1 MLPTFSL
8 TGGGEVRFSKDVREY
23 AKGEGVKDNL
33 LKLTERALS
42 EALESFHRRMIVL
55 QGEGMEKAALAGIL
69 GGASAGILS
78 SIVDKLIEKKL
89 RDESEDK
96 IEVLYATDAL
106 GPETFGRKRY
116 EEFRKH
122 FDILA
127 GENVN
132 ITAVPFKYTKDI
144 LGRTFDMLILDL
156 SYDFSPNDL
165 GRIIETIRG
174 GGLIFV
180 LTNPFKKWKNMWTG
194 FHKSLVTP
202 PYTIDDVKKRFNR
215 RLIRKFREHDGI
227 YIVNADNQKVIRK
240 VKESKGQKELMNRE
254 EIELPEKI
262 EFPKELYELCLTKG
276 QVEVLKG
283 IEELAESD
291 GMIVLTADRGR
302 GKSVSVGISLIG
314 LASTMGKK
322 KFRAVITAPELENV
336 QSLFRFA
343 KKSLEKLGY
352 KVKVVEEKGLIKE
365 LYARGIG
372 LRYYPPVE
380 GYKKKAD
387 VYVLDEAAG
396 IHVPVL
402 HKYLSKPKVIYSST
416 IHGYEGAGRGFSVKF
431 LKKARDKR
439 SFREIHLSTP
449 IRYASGD
456 PVEKWLFDVLLLD
469 AEPTKLDEEDYKLIE
484 RKDVVFEEPDLDE
497 WFEGKGED
505 ELRSFVGIYVL
516 AHYRNKPSDVALL
529 ADAPHHEAR
538 VLRLSNG
545 KIVTAVQIAKEGGIP
560 KKVIN
565 KMAQGYKPR
574 GNIIPDM
581 MVKHH
586 YAKEFAR
593 LKGYR
598 IVRIATH
605 PDAMDMGLG
614 SKALESLIHE
624 AQKKGYDWVGSSF
637 GASEELIRFWVRN
650 GFAPVHLSPARN
662 PVSGEYTAIVIKP
675 ISERA
680 KRIVKKAN
688 GEFRIRLLEWLGDT
702 HRDLEPE
709 IARWLFESPF
719 EEGVDYQI
727 FLTDVQKK
735 RLDAFT
741 GKILTYDTVLDAV
754 KPIVKLYFLDGW
766 MKPYLDERQ
775 IHLLIHRVLQ
785 AHTWEESAEYIGRSL
800 TFTMIEVRDI
810 MRGLWYYYKRVIEGG
825 K

>member
-1 MLPTFSL
+1 
-8 TGGGEVRFSKDVREY
+8 VRFSKDVREY

-132 ITAVPFKYTKDI
+132 VTAVPFKYTKDI

-598 IVRIATH
+598 VVRIATH

>member
-1 MLPTFSL
+1 
-8 TGGGEVRFSKDVREY
+8 VRFSKDVREY

-132 ITAVPFKYTKDI
+132 VTAVPFKYTKDI

>member
-1 MLPTFSL
+1 M
-8 TGGGEVRFSKDVREY
+8 RFSKDVREY

>member
-1 MLPTFSL
+1 M
-8 TGGGEVRFSKDVREY
+8 RFSKDVREY

-132 ITAVPFKYTKDI
+132 VTAVPFKYTKDI

-402 HKYLSKPKVIYSST
+402 HKYLSKPRVIYSST

-484 RKDVVFEEPDLDE
+484 RKDVVFEEPNLDE

-598 IVRIATH
+598 VVRIATH

>member
-1 MLPTFSL
+1 M
-8 TGGGEVRFSKDVREY
+8 RFSKDVREY

-469 AEPTKLDEEDYKLIE
+469 AEPTKLNEEDYKLIE

-598 IVRIATH
+598 VVRIATH

>member
-1 MLPTFSL
+1 MIDIQFDK
-8 TGGGEVRFSKDVREY
+8 EAREY
-23 AKGEGVKDNL
+23 AKGENVKKEL
-33 LKLTERALS
+33 LNLTERALRG
-42 EALESFHRRMIVL
+42 ALENFHRRIIVL
-55 QGEGMEKAALAGIL
+55 QGEGMEKAKLAGIL

-78 SIVDKLIEKKL
+78 GLVDALIERRL
-89 RDESEDK
+89 REEPT

-132 ITAVPFKYTKDI
+132 VTALPFKYTRDI

-165 GRIIETIRG
+165 GRIIETVRG
-174 GGLIFV
+174 GGLIFI

-227 YIVNADNQKVIRK
+227 YLVNADSQKIIKKARENK
-240 VKESKGQKELMNRE
+240 KQKELTDRE
-254 EIELPEKI
+254 ELKIPEELT
-262 EFPKELYELCLTKG
+262 FPRELYELCLTNG
-276 QVEVLKG
+276 QVEVLRSM
-283 IEELAESD
+283 EELAERD
-291 GMIVLTADRGR
+291 GMVVLTADRGR
-302 GKSVSVGISLIG
+302 GKSVSVGISLVG
-314 LASTMGKK
+314 LANSMGKK

-336 QSLFRFA
+336 QSLFSFA
-343 KKSLEKLGY
+343 RKSLEKLGY

-365 LYARGIG
+365 LYARGMG
-372 LRYYPPVE
+372 LRYYPPME

-396 IHVPVL
+396 IHVPIL
-402 HKYLSKPKVIYSST
+402 HKYLNKPKVIYSST
-416 IHGYEGAGRGFSVKF
+416 VHGYEGAGRGFSVKF
-431 LKKARDKR
+431 LKKAREKR
-439 SFREIHLSTP
+439 EFKEIHLSTP

-456 PVEKWLFDVLLLD
+456 PVERWLFDVLLLD
-469 AEPTKLDEEDYKLIE
+469 AEPVKLEDEDYELIG
-484 RKDVVFEEPDLDE
+484 RKEVLFEEPDLDE
-497 WFEGKGED
+497 WFEGKGEE
-505 ELRSFVGIYVL
+505 ELRNFVGIYVL

-545 KIVTAVQIAKEGGIP
+545 KIVTALQIAREGGIP
-560 KKVIN
+560 KKVID

-586 YAKEFAR
+586 YAKEFAK

-598 IVRIATH
+598 VVRIATH
-605 PDAMDMGLG
+605 PDAMDLGLG
-614 SKALESLIHE
+614 SKALELLIRE
-624 AQKKGYDWVGSSF
+624 AGEKGYDWVGSSF

-680 KRIVKKAN
+680 KGIVKKAN

-719 EEGVDYQI
+719 EESVDYKI
-727 FLTDVQKK
+727 FLTSVQKK

-785 AHTWEESAEYIGRSL
+785 AHTWEESAEYINRSL

-810 MRGLWYYYKRVIEGG
+810 IRGLWYYYKRVIESG

>member
-1 MLPTFSL
+1 M
-8 TGGGEVRFSKDVREY
+8 RFSKDVREY

-598 IVRIATH
+598 VVRIATH

>member
-1 MLPTFSL
+1 M
-8 TGGGEVRFSKDVREY
+8 RFSKDVREY

-132 ITAVPFKYTKDI
+132 VTAVPFKYTKDI

-598 IVRIATH
+598 VVRIATH

>member
-1 MLPTFSL
+1 M
-8 TGGGEVRFSKDVREY
+8 RFSKDVREY

-262 EFPKELYELCLTKG
+262 KFPKELYELCLTKG

-469 AEPTKLDEEDYKLIE
+469 AEPTKLNEEDYKLIE

-598 IVRIATH
+598 VVRIATH

>member
-1 MLPTFSL
+1 MTVK
-8 TGGGEVRFSKDVREY
+8 VRFSKDVREY

-69 GGASAGILS
+69 GGASASILS
-78 SIVDKLIEKKL
+78 SIVSKLIEKKL

-132 ITAVPFKYTKDI
+132 VTAVPFKYTKDI

-180 LTNPFKKWKNMWTG
+180 LTNPFKKWKKMWTG

-215 RLIRKFREHDGI
+215 RLIRKFEEHNGI
-227 YIVNADNQKVIRK
+227 YIIKAENQKVLRK
-240 VKESKGQKELMNRE
+240 PKNSKDQAKLPDREKVIMPEEVK
-254 EIELPEKI
+254 
-262 EFPKELYELCLTKG
+262 FPKELYELCLTKG
-276 QVEVLKG
+276 QAEVLKS
-283 IEELAESD
+283 IEELADKD
-291 GMIVLTADRGR
+291 GMVVLTADRGR
-302 GKSVSVGISLIG
+302 GKSVSVGISVIG
-314 LASTMGKK
+314 LAKVSGKK
-322 KFRAVITAPELENV
+322 KFRVVVTAPELENV

-365 LYARGIG
+365 LYAKGIG
-372 LRYYPPVE
+372 LRYYPPTE

-396 IHVPVL
+396 IHVPIL
-402 HKYLSKPKVIYSST
+402 HKYLNKPKVIYSST

-431 LKKARDKR
+431 LKKAKEKR
-439 SFREIHLSTP
+439 EFKEIHLSTP

-456 PVEKWLFDVLLLD
+456 PIENWLFDILLLD
-469 AEPTKLDEEDYKLIE
+469 AEPTDLTKEDYELIK
-484 RKDVVFEEPDLDE
+484 RKEVKFEEPDLDE

-505 ELRSFVGIYVL
+505 ELRNFVGIYVL
-516 AHYRNKPSDVALL
+516 AHYKNRPSDVALL

-560 KKVIN
+560 KKVID

-586 YAKEFAR
+586 YAKEFAK

-598 IVRIATH
+598 VVRIATH
-605 PDAMDMGLG
+605 PDAMDRGLG
-614 SKALESLIHE
+614 SKALELLIKE
-624 AQKKGYDWVGSSF
+624 AQEKGYDWVGSGF

-650 GFAPVHLSPARN
+650 GFAPVHLSPSRN

-675 ISERA
+675 ISEKA
-680 KRIVKKAN
+680 KKIVKEAN
-688 GEFRIRLLEWLGDT
+688 AEFRIRLLEWLGDT
-702 HRDLEPE
+702 HKDLEPE
-709 IARWLFESPF
+709 IARWLLESPF
-719 EEGVDYQI
+719 EEAVDYPI
-727 FLTDVQKK
+727 HLTKVQKK
-735 RLDAFT
+735 RLELFT
-741 GKILTYDTVLDAV
+741 GKVLTYDTVLDAV

-810 MRGLWYYYKRVIEGG
+810 TRGLWYYYKHILNSKR
-825 K
+825 

>member
-1 MLPTFSL
+1 
-8 TGGGEVRFSKDVREY
+8 
-23 AKGEGVKDNL
+23 
-33 LKLTERALS
+33 
-42 EALESFHRRMIVL
+42 
-55 QGEGMEKAALAGIL
+55 
-69 GGASAGILS
+69 
-78 SIVDKLIEKKL
+78 
-89 RDESEDK
+89 
-96 IEVLYATDAL
+96 
-106 GPETFGRKRY
+106 
-116 EEFRKH
+116 
-122 FDILA
+122 
-127 GENVN
+127 
-132 ITAVPFKYTKDI
+132 
-144 LGRTFDMLILDL
+144 
-156 SYDFSPNDL
+156 
-165 GRIIETIRG
+165 
-174 GGLIFV
+174 
-180 LTNPFKKWKNMWTG
+180 
-194 FHKSLVTP
+194 
-202 PYTIDDVKKRFNR
+202 
-215 RLIRKFREHDGI
+215 
-227 YIVNADNQKVIRK
+227 
-240 VKESKGQKELMNRE
+240 
-254 EIELPEKI
+254 
-262 EFPKELYELCLTKG
+262 
-276 QVEVLKG
+276 
-283 IEELAESD
+283 
-291 GMIVLTADRGR
+291 
-302 GKSVSVGISLIG
+302 
-314 LASTMGKK
+314 MGKK

-598 IVRIATH
+598 VVRIATH